1 MISKTI
7 KVQNRAGIHAR
18 PAALIAQKSNNFS
31 SEIFLCKED
40 AKINAK
46 SVIGIITMAA
56 AYGTEL
62 TLTCDGPDEKEASE
76 AIETIFNN
84 KFEEE

>member
-1 MISKTI
+1 MLSKTI
-7 KVQNRAGIHAR
+7 KVQNRAGVHAR
-18 PAALIAQKSNNFS
+18 PAALIAEKSNKFS
-31 SEIFLCKED
+31 SEIFLVYNN

-46 SVIGIITMAA
+46 SVIGVITMAA

-62 TLTCDGPDEKEASE
+62 TLVCDGSDEEDAAT
-76 AIETIFNN
+76 AIETLFNN

>member
-1 MISKTI
+1 MVSKTI
-7 KVQNRAGIHAR
+7 TVQNRAGIHAR
-18 PAALIAQKSNNFS
+18 PAALIAQKSNGFK
-31 SEIFLCKED
+31 SEIFLSSNT

-56 AYGTEL
+56 SYGTEL
-62 TLTCDGPDEKEASE
+62 TLICDGPDEEAALE
-76 AIETIFNN
+76 AVETIFNN

>member
-1 MISKTI
+1 MISKII

-46 SVIGIITMAA
+46 SVIG
-56 AYGTEL
+56 TEL
-62 TLTCDGPDEKEASE
+62 TLTCDGPDEKEACE

>member
-7 KVQNRAGIHAR
+7 KVQNRAGVHAR
-18 PAALIAQKSNNFS
+18 PAALIAEKSNKFL
-31 SEIFLCKED
+31 SEIFLVKED

-46 SVIGIITMAA
+46 SVIGVITMAA

-62 TLTCDGPDEKEASE
+62 TLICEGSDEKEACN
-76 AIETIFNN
+76 AIETLFNN

>member
-1 MISKTI
+1 MPGRQLLLHKNRTI
-7 KVQNRAGIHAR
+7 FLRK
-18 PAALIAQKSNNFS
+18 F
-31 SEIFLCKED
+31 FLCKED

>member
-18 PAALIAQKSNNFS
+18 PASLIAQKSNAFA
-31 SEIFLCKED
+31 SEIFFSRDET
-40 AKINAK
+40 KINAK

-56 AYGTEL
+56 TYGTEL
-62 TLTCDGPDEKEASE
+62 TLICDGPDEEAASA
-76 AIETIFNN
+76 AIENIFNN

>member
-1 MISKTI
+1 MISKTV

-18 PAALIAQKSNNFS
+18 PASLIAQKSNAFAS
-31 SEIFLCKED
+31 DIFLCRD
-40 AKINAK
+40 TSKINAK

-56 AYGTEL
+56 TYGTEL
-62 TLTCDGPDEKEASE
+62 TLTCEGPDEQAACD
-76 AIETIFNN
+76 AIENIFNN